1 MFDNTGYAPKD
12 LLFGEDGR
20 AKLISGIE
28 KIANAVKSTLGPG
41 GNTVLIESPHHTH
54 GITVTKDGVTVAKAV
69 DLFDPVENLA
79 VRMMKEAAERTATS
93 AGDGTT
99 TSIILTEAMVLEGT
113 RWLTPDL
120 NRTAVLRHLHTMCN
134 EVVSQLSAKA
144 KKVTN
149 KMIADVATI
158 SANNDKEI
166 GRIIAEVYK
175 DIGRDGIVT
184 VEKSQTHETY
194 AETTKGIKFDRG
206 YISNLFINDHKK
218 DECVFEDVMVLVADI
233 EINNILQIENILK
246 PIITEGKKLLIIS
259 PCSTNVVNTLAAN
272 VVKGNVKICAVAPP
286 NFGYKQHELM
296 QDIAVSVGATYFSE
310 KTGDD
315 LSIMNYGDLGHAA
328 KVIISKD
335 KTVIL
340 KSEYKS
346 KPEMIE
352 ERVKQLWD
360 AHATA
365 KRKADKDFILE
376 RIASL
381 TGGIGVIFV
390 GGNTDLEQKELYDRV
405 DDAVCAVRSALEEG
419 ILPGAG
425 KALFEIDHSKLLGEH
440 DNHELNVAWHIMDAA
455 LEAPIKQILKNVG
468 LNFDTVYESFTPEGY
483 DKVPD
488 GYGYNVKT
496 GEYGDLIKMGV
507 VDPLKVTRSALQNAV
522 SVATTILSTNAI
534 VTMARSFEISNV
546 GKPKQ

>member
-1 MFDNTGYAPKD
+1 
-12 LLFGEDGR
+12 
-20 AKLISGIE
+20 
-28 KIANAVKSTLGPG
+28 
-41 GNTVLIESPHHTH
+41 
-54 GITVTKDGVTVAKAV
+54 
-69 DLFDPVENLA
+69 
-79 VRMMKEAAERTATS
+79 
-93 AGDGTT
+93 
-99 TSIILTEAMVLEGT
+99 
-113 RWLTPDL
+113 
-120 NRTAVLRHLHTMCN
+120 MCN
-134 EVVSQLSAKA
+134 EVVSQLTAKA

-149 KMIADVATI
+149 KMLIDVATI

-194 AETTKGIKFDRG
+194 AETTKGLKIDRG
-206 YISNLFINDHKK
+206 YLSNMFINDQKK

-233 EINNILQIENILK
+233 EISNILQIENILK

-259 PCSTNVVNTLAAN
+259 PCSVNVVNTLAAN
-272 VVKGNVKICAVAPP
+272 VVKGNVKVCAVAPP
-286 NFGYKQHELM
+286 SFGYKQHELM
-296 QDIAVSVGATYFSE
+296 QDIAVSVGANYFSE

-315 LSIMNYGDLGHAA
+315 LSLINYADLGHAA
-328 KVIISKD
+328 KVIVSSD
-335 KTVIL
+335 KTIIL
-340 KSEYKS
+340 KSEARAKS
-346 KPEMIE
+346 ELVE
-352 ERVKQLWD
+352 ERVKQLW
-360 AHATA
+360 AGHAMA

-381 TGGIGVIFV
+381 TGGIGVIYV

-425 KALFEIDHSKLLGEH
+425 KALFEIDHSKILG
-440 DNHELNVAWHIMDAA
+440 DPDSHELNVAWHIMDAA

-468 LNFDTVYESFTPEGY
+468 LDFEAVYESFTPEGH

-488 GYGYNVKT
+488 GFGYNVKT
-496 GEYGDLIKMGV
+496 GEFGDLIKMGI

-522 SVATTILSTNAI
+522 SVASTILSTNAI
-534 VTMARSFEISNV
+534 ITMGRSFEISNA
-546 GKPKQ
+546 KQ